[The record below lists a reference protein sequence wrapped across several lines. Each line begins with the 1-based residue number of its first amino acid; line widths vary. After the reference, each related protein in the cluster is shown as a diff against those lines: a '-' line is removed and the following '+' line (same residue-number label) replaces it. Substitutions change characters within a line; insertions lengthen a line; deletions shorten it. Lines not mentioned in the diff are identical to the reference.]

1 MTKKEKILSSFIIN
15 IIEDEKPSSLHIL
28 SEKDLSQLLKRIET
42 TKIKSLNISPQ
53 IDKKSDENFDL
64 YIILDDIKFSEADI
78 GTVKNL
84 LSQKIVV
91 FTDLKNDKNTDEI
104 MLKLGFNKELR
115 DKTNKLKC
123 FSYNLKTY
131 NNKRTWNNPTG
142 WANPENFDKFRW

>member
-1 MTKKEKILSSFIIN
+1 MTKKEKILSSFIVN
-15 IIEDEKPSSLHIL
+15 IIEDEKPSSLHML
-28 SEKDLSQLLKRIET
+28 SEKDLSQLLKRIEK

-53 IDKKSDENFDL
+53 IEKKSDENFDL

-84 LSQKIVV
+84 LSQKVVV

>member
-1 MTKKEKILSSFIIN
+1 MTKKDKILSSFIIN

-28 SEKDLSQLLKRIET
+28 SEKDLSQLLKRIEK

>member
-15 IIEDEKPSSLHIL
+15 IIEDEKPSSLHML
-28 SEKDLSQLLKRIET
+28 SEKNLSQLLKRIEK
-42 TKIKSLNISPQ
+42 TKIKSLNITPK
-53 IDKKSDENFDL
+53 IYDKSDENFDL

-131 NNKRTWNNPTG
+131 NLSLIHI
-142 WANPENFDKFRW
+142 

>member
-1 MTKKEKILSSFIIN
+1 MTKKEKILSSFIVN

-28 SEKDLSQLLKRIET
+28 SEKDLSQLLKRIEK

-53 IDKKSDENFDL
+53 RAKKSDENFDL

-84 LSQKIVV
+84 LSQKVVV

>member
-28 SEKDLSQLLKRIET
+28 SEKDLSQLLKRIEK

-91 FTDLKNDKNTDEI
+91 FTDLKNDKNIDEI

>member
-15 IIEDEKPSSLHIL
+15 IIEDEKPSSINIL
-28 SEKDLSQLLKRIET
+28 SEKDLSQLLKRIEK
-42 TKIKSLNISPQ
+42 TKIKSLNITPK
-53 IDKKSDENFDL
+53 IYDKSDENFDL

-104 MLKLGFNKELR
+104 MLKLGFNEELR

>member
-1 MTKKEKILSSFIIN
+1 MTKKEKILSSFIVN
-15 IIEDEKPSSLHIL
+15 IIEDEKPSSLHVL
-28 SEKDLSQLLKRIET
+28 SEKDLSQLLKRIEK

>member
-1 MTKKEKILSSFIIN
+1 M
-15 IIEDEKPSSLHIL
+15 
-28 SEKDLSQLLKRIET
+28 SQLLKRIEK
-42 TKIKSLNISPQ
+42 TKIKSLNITPK
-53 IDKKSDENFDL
+53 IYDKSDENFDL

>member
-15 IIEDEKPSSLHIL
+15 IIKDEKPSSINIL
-28 SEKDLSQLLKRIET
+28 SEKDLSQLLKRIEK
-42 TKIKSLNISPQ
+42 TKIKSLNITPK
-53 IDKKSDENFDL
+53 IYDKSDENFDL

>member
-1 MTKKEKILSSFIIN
+1 MTKKEKILSSFIVN
-15 IIEDEKPSSLHIL
+15 IIEDEKPSSLNML
-28 SEKDLSQLLKRIET
+28 TEKDLSQLLKRIEK

-84 LSQKIVV
+84 LSQKVVV
-91 FTDLKNDKNTDEI
+91 FTDLKNDKNTDAI

>member
-1 MTKKEKILSSFIIN
+1 M
-15 IIEDEKPSSLHIL
+15 
-28 SEKDLSQLLKRIET
+28 SQLLKRIEK